1 MKKIKSVSI
10 LFAVFLLAISGSVIE
25 ASDIPA
31 DQTEG
36 IFLNELDYFEKDS
49 WFSVTSGG
57 EDSFG
62 NAFHYQLHASRGA
75 FDTNQK
81 SITYYLGRQYSSLT
95 GQLFIPKRANST
107 TSGHGLNWDTAA
119 FTIYQVDENGNQ
131 TTLYKKNNF
140 TNMMKPESVTVDL
153 SDVEF
158 LKIEFLDCVYS
169 DTGLSEPL
177 VSFGDP
183 MLY

>member
-1 MKKIKSVSI
+1 MHKTK
-10 LFAVFLLAISGSVIE
+10 
-25 ASDIPA
+25 
-31 DQTEG
+31 
-36 IFLNELDYFEKDS
+36 
-49 WFSVTSGG
+49 
-57 EDSFG
+57 
-62 NAFHYQLHASRGA
+62 
-75 FDTNQK
+75 
-81 SITYYLGRQYSSLT
+81 
-95 GQLFIPKRANST
+95 
-107 TSGHGLNWDTAA
+107 A